1 MDYTESQA
9 WSRAFFEHPDNVD
22 GVLYRARHDQD
33 QRSIGLFERPAAAAS
48 TAPHGLLA
56 VLETHGFNEDLDFTL
71 DLLERC
77 DHLPVPDA
85 LD

>member
-1 MDYTESQA
+1 M
-9 WSRAFFEHPDNVD
+9 
-22 GVLYRARHDQD
+22 
-33 QRSIGLFERPAAAAS
+33 RSTLLLTLLLAGSPISSTTSAPSACPISLFERPAAAAS

>member
-1 MDYTESQA
+1 M
-9 WSRAFFEHPDNVD
+9 
-22 GVLYRARHDQD
+22 
-33 QRSIGLFERPAAAAS
+33 RSTLLLTLLLAGSPISSTTSAPSACPIGLFERPAAAAS